1 MPSDTTR
8 ASVLATLPQ
17 LGLDGLPAPV
27 SNAVAAYTAALALR
41 PLDPPPAARAVIDAV
56 AVKAFAAAAAKGS
69 DVIEIDSEPVARA
82 RATEAGHA
90 DHAAI
95 LTAIRDRAPLALCTI
110 VDQYRAQVIAA
121 LKARHAQIIGQLVP
135 AARRLPPGITETAAL
150 DAGGKI
156 RVDYIATRDLAAQAE
171 QLRRLLVDVEDTPA
185 RGQVPDLAERCL
197 THIRDLRIYDR
208 SVNGTAY
215 GEPGTPEFYRALGAQ
230 TEPGDWWLPTVA
242 ERRALADEL
251 AEQRRLAGLNALPAG
266 ATVW

>member
-1 MPSDTTR
+1 MPSDTAR

-17 LGLDGLPAPV
+17 FGLDGLPAPV

-41 PLDPPPAARAVIDAV
+41 PPDPPPAARAVIDAL

-69 DVIEIDSEPVARA
+69 DVVTIDPEPVARA
-82 RATEAGHA
+82 RAAETGHA

-110 VDQYRAQVIAA
+110 VDQHRAQIIDA
-121 LKARHAQIIGQLVP
+121 LKAKHAAILGQLVP

-156 RVDYIATRDLAAQAE
+156 RIDYLATRDLAAQAE
-171 QLRRLLVDVEDTPA
+171 QLRTVLTDVEDVPA
-185 RGQVPDLAERCL
+185 RGQLPDLAERCL

-215 GEPGTPEFYRALGAQ
+215 GQPGTPEFYRALGAE
-230 TEPGDWWLPTVA
+230 TDPGDWWLPTRA
-242 ERRALADEL
+242 EQRARAAEL
-251 AEQRRLAGLNALPAG
+251 TEQRRLAGLNALPTG